1 MKLEGPQLLGEKVGV
16 EVDHGRVDDGQVVD
30 VGAEG
35 RLDVL
40 ALSPL
45 KASNLEDDEIRWP
58 AEGKRIWFDFQSL
71 NTVEYHR
78 QAPAGSRDI
87 PGSRDFFKIP
97 IPGFSKI

>member
-35 RLDVL
+35 GLDVL

-45 KASNLEDDEIRWP
+45 KASNLEDDEIGWSV
-58 AEGKRIWFDFQSL
+58 EGKRIWFDFQSL
-71 NTVEYHR
+71 NTVEYHCVHLCQKFQNKMR
-78 QAPAGSRDI
+78 N
-87 PGSRDFFKIP
+87 
-97 IPGFSKI
+97 